1 MNRPV
6 TLAAIVWMAVLAA
19 VPVRAQSPAAPN
31 ATAIPNAP
39 PSSGTPNNIGSSA
52 SITLGSGP
60 HQGRYDFAPTEA
72 CVLTAFGKKP
82 MGLSVVFT
90 SESASMSIAM
100 PNIDE
105 KHANEI
111 QVVLVVSDA
120 KPGEAR
126 KGTASVTY
134 EIDTRPDA
142 VLEPYQKAERANKGT
157 TGKASTT
164 LMQKGGAALLNF
176 SGITATGVK
185 LEGEVNCRRV
195 DAASD
200 ARHPLLYMARGA

>member
-1 MNRPV
+1 MTTTMRLA
-6 TLAAIVWMAVLAA
+6 TLLGAALLAAPALAQAPADSPDMA
-19 VPVRAQSPAAPN
+19 RPAPDAN
-31 ATAIPNAP
+31 
-39 PSSGTPNNIGSSA
+39 SIGSSA

-60 HQGRYDFAPTEA
+60 HKGRYDFAPTEA

-90 SESASMSIAM
+90 SESASMSLDM

-111 QVVLVVSDA
+111 QVVLVVSEA

-126 KGTASVTY
+126 KGASSVTY

-142 VLEPYQKAERANKGT
+142 VLEPYKKAERANKGLS
-157 TGKASTT
+157 GKATTT
-164 LMQKGGAALLNF
+164 LMQKGGAAMLTF
-176 SGITATGVK
+176 SGETSMGVK
-185 LEGEVNCRRV
+185 ITGEVNCRKV
-195 DAASD
+195 DAT
-200 ARHPLLYMARGA
+200 

>member
-1 MNRPV
+1 MKHYLVPL
-6 TLAAIVWMAVLAA
+6 LAALLAA
-19 VPVRAQSPAAPN
+19 PALAQAPAAP
-31 ATAIPNAP
+31 PPAP
-39 PSSGTPNNIGSSA
+39 DAAAGIGSSA

-60 HQGRYDFAPTEA
+60 HKGRYDFAPTEA

-90 SESASMSIAM
+90 SENASMSLDM

-120 KPGEAR
+120 QPGEAR
-126 KGTASVTY
+126 KGASSVTY

-142 VLEPYQKAERANKGT
+142 VLEPYQKAERANKGLS
-157 TGKASTT
+157 GKATTT
-164 LMQKGGAALLNF
+164 LMQKGGAAMLSF
-176 SGITATGVK
+176 SGETPTGVK
-185 LEGEVNCRRV
+185 VTGEVNCRKV
-195 DAASD
+195 DAA
-200 ARHPLLYMARGA
+200 

>member
-1 MNRPV
+1 MTRH
-6 TLAAIVWMAVLAA
+6 LLSLIVAFA
-19 VPVRAQSPAAPN
+19 AAP
-31 ATAIPNAP
+31 ALPQAP
-39 PSSGTPNNIGSSA
+39 PPAPAQGVPTAPGASSNIGSSA

-60 HQGRYDFAPTEA
+60 HKGRYDFAPTEA

-90 SESASMSIAM
+90 SDNASMSLDM

-111 QVVLVVSDA
+111 QVVLVVSDS

-126 KGTASVTY
+126 KGTSSVTY

-142 VLEPYQKAERANKGT
+142 ALEPYQKAERANKGLS
-157 TGKASTT
+157 GKASTT
-164 LMQKGGAALLNF
+164 LMQKGGAAMLSF
-176 SGITATGVK
+176 SGETETGVK
-185 LEGEVNCRRV
+185 LTGEVNCRKV
-195 DAASD
+195 DAA
-200 ARHPLLYMARGA
+200 